1 MALVA
6 TVVPW
11 KTSPTELRSMPAAA
25 HAWSMPRRTP
35 TDWSSGVEDVLA
47 RKVAPESSSINRM
60 SVNVPP
66 TSTPSR

>member
-1 MALVA
+1 MA

-11 KTSPTELRSMPAAA
+11 NTSPISDIGTPAAVHARSMPR
-25 HAWSMPRRTP
+25 STP
-35 TDWSSGVEDVLA
+35 IDWSSGVDEVLA
-47 RKVAPESSSINRM
+47 RYVCPVSSSINRM